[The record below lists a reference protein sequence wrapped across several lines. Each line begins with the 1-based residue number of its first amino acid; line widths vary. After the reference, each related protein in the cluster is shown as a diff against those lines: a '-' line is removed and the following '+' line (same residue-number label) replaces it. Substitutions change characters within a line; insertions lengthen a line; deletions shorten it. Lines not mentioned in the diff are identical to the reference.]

1 MKIINPVKT
10 EIKAAIKT
18 LARRG
23 SSSADPKEKQAI
35 AAIVDE
41 LNGELSALKRA
52 TLLQA
57 ATCIANATEALEH
70 AVAVA
75 KQGPFDGYL
84 TAIEGHLVRLNRLSG
99 AAHAGDGLDIAV
111 VRARG
116 SSPKPRRSP
125 KRGRS
130 PRRAGGPARAAIPA
144 APESTAAAFLTSTQF
159 ADLRQEYQDCY
170 DRCETRREFA
180 GNVAYYV
187 KRLKHGQPNY
197 QLVEREVGV
206 PWVFVGVIHGME
218 CGFNF
223 AGHLHNGDRLTART
237 VNVPKGRPK
246 DSEPPFTWLQSALDA
261 LRLKKLDSVTD
272 WSVPHMLYLL
282 EGYNGFGYRRRAMP
296 SPYLWS
302 FSNVYEKG
310 KFVVDGKFDPN
321 AVSKQCGAA
330 LMLKAILI

>member
-1 MKIINPVKT
+1 MKVINPVKT
-10 EIKAAIKT
+10 EIKAAIAT

-23 SSSADPKEKQAI
+23 GSSADEKERQAL
-35 AAIVDE
+35 AAIRDE
-41 LNGELSALKRA
+41 LGGELSALKEA
-52 TLLQA
+52 TLLQVA
-57 ATCIANATEALEH
+57 NCIANATELLEH
-70 AVAVA
+70 AVAA
-75 KQGPFDGYL
+75 ARQGPFDGYL
-84 TAIEGHLVRLNRLSG
+84 CAIEGHLTRLNRLSG
-99 AAHAGDGLDIAV
+99 TAHASDGLDLAV
-111 VRARG
+111 VGKSRNR
-116 SSPKPRRSP
+116 SPKPAKVA
-125 KRGRS
+125 KRG
-130 PRRAGGPARAAIPA
+130 PAKGPARAAIPTSPA
-144 APESTAAAFLTSTQF
+144 ATAPAFLTSTQF
-159 ADLRQEYQDCY
+159 ADLRQEYQDCF

-237 VNVPKGRPK
+237 VQVPKGRPK
-246 DSEPPFTWLQSALDA
+246 DGEPPFTWLQSALDA
-261 LRLKKLDSVTD
+261 LRLKKLDAVTD
-272 WSVPHMLYLL
+272 WSTPHMLYLL

-310 KFVVDGKFDPN
+310 KFVMDGKFDPN

-330 LMLKAILI
+330 LMLKAIIM